1 MPCLNEDAI
10 CRNASKYIFLRKA
23 VGSPIIE
30 ADRLIRLKVKRARE
44 IKAAE
49 EALAAIVR

>member
-10 CRNASKYIFLRKA
+10 CSNASKYIFLRII

-30 ADRLIRLKVKRARE
+30 GDRLRRLKVKRARA

-49 EALAAIVR
+49 VALAAMVC